1 MKFGDYLRNCRDKME
16 WTQPEAAAKI
26 AIEQSYLSKLETGK
40 SYPSEE
46 IFNKL
51 IEVYQI
57 DSEELYEQISSEEL
71 AKLKELKQVR
81 SAILKKDQSKITTT
95 RSWLVT
101 GFVMMML
108 GGCFLGI
115 GIIPNHASVEYLYR
129 SQGVL
134 HPDEPLDQF
143 ALVDRHL
150 GNNPENQELIAKQ
163 KDLLTRLDQMDE
175 RSSSDKGAA
184 YVKSTISGRRLFE
197 MVSVKENSRRH
208 ANRWFIA
215 PALMFIFGAFGCFYI
230 SRRWN

>member
-1 MKFGDYLRNCRDKME
+1 MKFGDYLRNCRDKLE

-26 AIEQSYLSKLETGK
+26 EIEQSYLSKLETGK

-57 DSEELYEQISSEEL
+57 DADELYEKISSEEL

-81 SAILKKDQSKITTT
+81 SAILKKDHVKVTTT
-95 RSWLVT
+95 RGWLLT
-101 GFVMMML
+101 GFIMMML
-108 GGCFLGI
+108 GGTFFGI
-115 GIIPNHASVEYLYR
+115 AIIPNHASVEYLYR

-143 ALVDRHL
+143 S
-150 GNNPENQELIAKQ
+150 LINKQLDNSPQHQKLITKQ
-163 KDLLTRLDQMDE
+163 KELLARLDQMDE
-175 RSSSDKGAA
+175 ITDQDKGNA
-184 YVKSTISGRRLFE
+184 YVKSTMNGRRFFE
-197 MVSVKENSRRH
+197 KVSAKEAQRRH

-215 PALMFIFGAFGCFYI
+215 PAFMLIFGAVGCFYI